1 MRHCWRRGMLR
12 DCLLAYLNVWN
23 KITDIVRRRGAGPDM
38 ESTREWL
45 VISRLKMESTDERTI
60 AATLLKP
67 WQDSWWLISS
77 LRPWWDSKWLINLR
91 WPSRQV
97 LLESNYDV
105 RWISLLS
112 LLRDS
117 CNYWFGTVG
126 LFYSDE
132 HVSGKLFESLFAWN
146 FINSTNF
153 DLSIFI

>member
-12 DCLLAYLNVWN
+12 DCLLAYLNVWS
-23 KITDIVRRRGAGPDM
+23 KITDNVRRRGAGPDM

-77 LRPWWDSKWLINLR
+77 LWPWWDSKWLINLR

-126 LFYSDE
+126 SFNSDE
-132 HVSGKLFESLFAWN
+132 LENFFESQIQQTLIN
-146 FINSTNF
+146 FPF
-153 DLSIFI
+153 